1 MDLAQPERLSCPSTC
16 FGYHLKEL
24 TKLTRREHCIILSVE
39 GLNEGGYFT
48 TMLIEMILL
57 SGSALFYQTHQ
68 RLAMLGRLFPITFIF
83 FFEPV
88 QRL

>member
-1 MDLAQPERLSCPSTC
+1 VVCDYLCQE
-16 FGYHLKEL
+16 KQEL
-24 TKLTRREHCIILSVE
+24 TRQEHCIILSVE

-48 TMLIEMILL
+48 TMLTEMILL
-57 SGSALFYQTHQ
+57 SGSALFYQTPQ

-83 FFEPV
+83 FFEQV